1 MEITNETKHNIFK
14 REVSAMLLESASWND
29 RVLDWYRN
37 VPMKEFLADYIFD
50 GILYDALEPDEDF
63 RVGEYTEYIDDFNL
77 VRDTLWNSGAI
88 IDYYNANR
96 RYDIHNCYDYF
107 TETLTEMCPHCE
119 CEVELVTE
127 LKYQPCPHC
136 GIMIAPCGLCNTDIV
151 KCSECPLEC
160 TKKLF
165 KKEDVNYVILQ
176 DNGEV
181 VKWEDN
187 GLPVIYGGLEDAEE
201 DWQEGDTI
209 MTLGKYAKNIGVDWR
224 DLISD

>member
-1 MEITNETKHNIFK
+1 MWEIGHYDSLFK
-14 REVSAMLLESASWND
+14 LSHSRLYKYPQGDNNKFNWE
-29 RVLDWYRN
+29 YKTITI
-37 VPMKEFLADYIFD
+37 KEFLADYIFD
-50 GILYDALEPDEDF
+50 GILYDCLEKDEDF

-77 VRDTLWNSGAI
+77 IRDSLWNSGAI
-88 IDYYNANR
+88 TDYYNANR

-160 TKKLF
+160 TKKHF
-165 KKEDVNYVILQ
+165 KAEDVNYVIVQ
-176 DNGEV
+176 DNGKALV
-181 VKWEDN
+181 WESD
-187 GLPVIYGGLEDAEE
+187 GMPVISLSRCCNE
-201 DWQEGDTI
+201 
-209 MTLGKYAKNIGVDWR
+209 WR
-224 DLISD
+224 YSLP